1 LKTAI
6 VVGSGAGGAAA
17 ARELQAAFSVTVLEA
32 GREFRP
38 FGWDLRVPTT
48 VKRAGLLR
56 DAREIRFLFPA
67 MKIDQAEGG
76 LVHVR
81 GIGTGGTTTIAT
93 GNGLRLDHDLRA
105 LGIDLDEE
113 FREIQRDIPITD
125 DHRSRWRPPTRTLYE
140 AASAMGLDPRPTPK
154 MGNHRFC
161 RNCGRCVLGCPHGVK
176 WDSRIFLNEARA
188 KGAELET
195 GARVDRLEMRG
206 GEAVGVRVRSRFGRR
221 IATADLIVLAAGGL
235 GTPEILAA
243 SGISADAGLFVDPV
257 LCVAAPY
264 PGAGQNR
271 ELPMP
276 WFAQR
281 DGFMI
286 SPYFDH
292 LSFFFNKRWRPPAE
306 SILSLM
312 IKLADEGR
320 GSFARGRLQKI
331 LTPADQARL
340 TGAVGL
346 CTEIFGRLGIPEK
359 SIFLGTL
366 NAGHPGGSFPLT
378 AAESPTLHHRR
389 LPGNVY
395 VADAS
400 LLPAALGRPP
410 ILTVIALAR
419 KVARRILE
427 NA

>member
-1 LKTAI
+1 MKTAI

-17 ARELQAAFSVTVLEA
+17 ARELQGDFSVTVLEA

-38 FGWDLRVPTT
+38 FGWDLRVPTA

-56 DAREIRFLFPA
+56 DAREIRLLFPA
-67 MKIDQAEGG
+67 MKIDKADGG

-93 GNGLRLDHDLRA
+93 GNGLRLDHDLSA
-105 LGIDLDEE
+105 LGIDLDRE
-113 FREIQRDIPITD
+113 FRELADEIPMTD
-125 DHRSRWRPPTRTLYE
+125 AHHSRWRPATRQLFE
-140 AASAMGLDPRPTPK
+140 AASGMGLDPRPTPK
-154 MGNHRFC
+154 MGRHRNC
-161 RNCGRCVLGCPHGVK
+161 RNCGRCVFGCPYGIK
-176 WDSRIFLNEARA
+176 WDSRIFLNEALA
-188 KGAELET
+188 KGAKLET
-195 GARVDRLEMRG
+195 GAKVERLEIRG
-206 GEAVGVRVRSRFGRR
+206 REAVGVRMRNRFERR

-243 SGISADAGLFVDPV
+243 SGIPGDSGLFVDPV
-257 LCVAAPY
+257 LCVAAPF
-264 PGAGQNR
+264 PGAEQNR

-276 WFAQR
+276 WFAQQ

-292 LSFFFNKRWRPPAE
+292 LSFYFNRKWRPPAE

-312 IKLADEGR
+312 IKLADESR
-320 GSFARGRLQKI
+320 GKFARRRLEKT
-331 LTPADQARL
+331 LTPADETRL
-340 TGAVGL
+340 AGAVAL
-346 CTEIFGRLGIPEK
+346 CTELFGRLGIPEK
-359 SIFLGTL
+359 SLVLGTI
-366 NAGHPGGSFPLT
+366 NAGHPGGMFLLT
-378 AAESPTLHHRR
+378 ASEAATLHHGR

-395 VADAS
+395 IADAS

-410 ILTVIALAR
+410 ILTILALAR
-419 KVARRILE
+419 KVARRIIE